1 MPSGGAEGKH
11 RVMRISCGP
20 VSGLAVAVVLAGC
33 TPALKQMPPSAGLKC
48 EDAASSATSFG
59 RATARAYAN
68 IGLKNEIA
76 EAKGFLVSS
85 GVHRV
90 RVISRR
96 VTCEPNVLTAAVSRC
111 VASARLCGR

>member
-1 MPSGGAEGKH
+1 
-11 RVMRISCGP
+11 MRI
-20 VSGLAVAVVLAGC
+20 VYRMATVLAVLISLAGC
-33 TPALKQMPPSAGLKC
+33 TPALKQLPPSAGLKC

-96 VTCEPNVLTAAVSRC
+96 VACEPNVLTSAMTRC